1 MTLGFVCGLLFGLL
15 VGWLAGRAYQMTRQ
29 VVVHWVHF
37 QGADRLARINVT
49 HDAERN

>member
-1 MTLGFVCGLLFGLL
+1 MTLGFVCGLLFGLC
-15 VGWLAGRAYQMTRQ
+15 VGWFAGVAWQATRS
-29 VVVHWVHF
+29 VVIHWVHF

>member
-1 MTLGFVCGLLFGLL
+1 MTTGFVCGLVFGLI
-15 VGWLAGRAYQMTRQ
+15 VGWLAGAAYTASRKI
-29 VVVHWVHF
+29 VVHWVHF